1 MAVKVNQTRV
11 AEIELQK
18 KQELATERLLEI
30 DLLSLRPLRAQL
42 AGTATQN
49 DTDKL
54 LELETEAERFRKLFK
69 KGH

>member
-1 MAVKVNQTRV
+1 MAVKVNQSKV

-18 KQELATERLLEI
+18 KQDLATERLLEI

-42 AGTATQN
+42 AGTSTQG

-54 LELETEAERFRKLFK
+54 LELETEAESLRKEFRQL
-69 KGH
+69 

>member
-30 DLLSLRPLRAQL
+30 DLLSMRPLRAQL
-42 AGTATQN
+42 AGNATQN

-54 LELETEAERFRKLFK
+54 LELETEAESLRKEFRQL
-69 KGH
+69 

>member
-1 MAVKVNQTRV
+1 MAVKINQSKV

-18 KQELATERLLEI
+18 KQKLAKERLLEI
-30 DLLSLRPLRAQL
+30 DLLSVRPLRAQL

-54 LELETEAERFRKLFK
+54 LELETEAGSLRELFK
-69 KGH
+69 KD

>member
-1 MAVKVNQTRV
+1 MAVKINQSKV

-42 AGTATQN
+42 AGTATQS
-49 DTDKL
+49 DMDKL
-54 LELETEAERFRKLFK
+54 LELETEAESLRSLFR
-69 KGH
+69 